1 MVEFYKSEKIN
12 EHMTAVRSMT
22 GEIMYLVEGEEK
34 AVLIDTCLGVGHL
47 RKFVENLT
55 SLPITVL
62 LTHGH
67 VDHALGAPEF
77 DEVYMNS
84 ADKEVYEKMSPL
96 EERIGYIKAN
106 LGGKLPDFTE
116 DDYVQPAPTDFKE
129 LKDGQIFDLG
139 GVHIEVYALP
149 GHTHGTMVMLIPE
162 ERALILGDACNNSTF
177 LFDENSLS
185 VNKYREN
192 LIHVKENLEG
202 RYDTTYLCH
211 HVMTASKDMLA
222 NVISVCDG
230 VLAGKADDI
239 PFEFMGHHAFVAKKA
254 NERFERL
261 DGGEGNIIYD
271 KEKLKR

>member
-1 MVEFYKSEKIN
+1 MVEYYKAEKIN
-12 EHMTAVRSMT
+12 EHMTAIRSMT

-55 SLPITVL
+55 EKQITVL

-77 DEVYMNS
+77 DEVYMNP
-84 ADKEVYEKMSPL
+84 ADNKVYESMSPL

-106 LGGKLPDFTE
+106 LGGQLPEFAE
-116 DDYVQPAPTDFKE
+116 DDYVQPVPADFKE

-162 ERALILGDACNNSTF
+162 ENALILGDACNNATF

-185 VNKYREN
+185 VHEYKEN
-192 LIHVKENLEG
+192 LIRVKEKLEG

-222 NVISVCDG
+222 HVIEVCDEI
-230 VLAGKADDI
+230 LEGKADDI
-239 PFEFMGHHAFVAKKA
+239 PFEFMGHHAFVAKRA
-254 NERFERL
+254 NERFERV
-261 DGGEGNIIYD
+261 DGGEGNIVYD
-271 KEKLKR
+271 KEKLI

>member
-1 MVEFYKSEKIN
+1 MVEYYKAEKIN
-12 EHMTAVRSMT
+12 EHMTAIRSMT
-22 GEIMYLVEGEEK
+22 EEIMYLVEGEEK

-47 RKFVENLT
+47 REFVENLT
-55 SLPITVL
+55 EKQITVL

-77 DEVYMNS
+77 DEVYMNP
-84 ADKEVYEKMSPL
+84 ADNKVYESMSPL

-116 DDYVQPAPTDFKE
+116 DDYVQPAPADFKE

-162 ERALILGDACNNSTF
+162 ENALILGDACNNATF
-177 LFDENSLS
+177 LFDENSLP
-185 VNKYREN
+185 VNEYKKN
-192 LIHVKENLEG
+192 LIRVKDKLEG
-202 RYDTTYLCH
+202 RYETTYLCH
-211 HVMTASKDMLA
+211 HVMTASKDMLTH
-222 NVISVCDG
+222 VIEVCDEILEG
-230 VLAGKADDI
+230 NADDI

-254 NERFERL
+254 NERFERV
-261 DGGEGNIIYD
+261 DGGEGNIVYD
-271 KEKLKR
+271 KEKLV

>member
-1 MVEFYKSEKIN
+1 MVEYYKSEKIN
-12 EHMTAVRSMT
+12 ETMTAIRSMT
-22 GEIMYLVEGEEK
+22 GEIMYLVEGQDK

-47 RKFVENLT
+47 RQFVENLT
-55 SLPITVL
+55 EKPITVL

-84 ADKEVYEKMSPL
+84 ADIEVYEKMSPL
-96 EERIGYIKAN
+96 EERIGYIQAN
-106 LGGKLPDFTE
+106 LGGNLPAFTE
-116 DDYVQPAPTDFKE
+116 DDYVKPSPADFKE
-129 LKDGQIFDLG
+129 LTDGQSFDLG
-139 GVHIEVYALP
+139 GVHIEAYALP

-185 VNKYREN
+185 VNEYREN
-192 LIHVKENLEG
+192 LIQVKEKLEG

-211 HVMTASKDMLA
+211 HVMTASKDMIA
-222 NVISVCDG
+222 HVIEVCNDI
-230 VLAGKADDI
+230 LDGKADDI

-254 NERFERL
+254 NERFDRVV
-261 DGGEGNIIYD
+261 GGEGNIIYD
-271 KEKLKR
+271 KEKVK

>member
-1 MVEFYKSEKIN
+1 MVEYYRSEKIN
-12 EHMTAVRSMT
+12 EKMTAIRSMT
-22 GEIMYLVEGEEK
+22 GEIMYLVEGKEK
-34 AVLIDTCLGVGHL
+34 AVLVDTCLGVGHL

-55 SLPITVL
+55 DKPITVL

-84 ADKEVYEKMSPL
+84 ADIEVYEKMSPL
-96 EERIGYIKAN
+96 EERIGYIQAN
-106 LGGKLPDFTE
+106 LGGNLPAFTE
-116 DDYVQPAPTDFKE
+116 EDYVKPSPADFKK
-129 LKDGQIFDLG
+129 LTDGQSFDLG

-162 ERALILGDACNNSTF
+162 DRALILGDACNNSTF

-185 VNKYREN
+185 VNEYREN
-192 LIHVKENLEG
+192 LIQVKEKLEG

-211 HVMTASKDMLA
+211 HVMTASKEMLA
-222 NVISVCDG
+222 HVIEVCDE
-230 VLAGKADDI
+230 VLAGKVDDI
-239 PFEFMGHHAFVAKKA
+239 PFDFMGHHAFVAKKA
-254 NERFERL
+254 NERFERV

-271 KEKLKR
+271 KEKLK

>member
-1 MVEFYKSEKIN
+1 MVEYYKAEKIN
-12 EHMTAVRSMT
+12 EHMTAIRSMT

-47 RKFVENLT
+47 REFVENLT
-55 SLPITVL
+55 EKQITVL

-77 DEVYMNS
+77 KEVYMNP
-84 ADKEVYEKMSPL
+84 ADNKVYESMSPL

-106 LGGKLPDFTE
+106 LGGQLPEFAE
-116 DDYVQPAPTDFKE
+116 DDYVQPAPADFKE

-149 GHTHGTMVMLIPE
+149 GHTHGTMVMLVPE
-162 ERALILGDACNNSTF
+162 EKALILGDACNNATF

-185 VNKYREN
+185 VHEYKEN
-192 LIHVKENLEG
+192 LIRVKEKLEG

-222 NVISVCDG
+222 HVIEVCDEI
-230 VLAGKADDI
+230 LEGKADDI
-239 PFEFMGHHAFVAKKA
+239 PFEFMGHHAFVAKRA
-254 NERFERL
+254 NERFERV
-261 DGGEGNIIYD
+261 DGGEGNIVYD
-271 KEKLKR
+271 KEKLI

>member
-1 MVEFYKSEKIN
+1 MVEYYKAEKIN
-12 EHMTAVRSMT
+12 EHMTAIRSMT

-47 RKFVENLT
+47 RKFVESLT
-55 SLPITVL
+55 EKQITVL

-77 DEVYMNS
+77 DEVYMNP
-84 ADKEVYEKMSPL
+84 ADNKVYESMSPL

-106 LGGKLPDFTE
+106 LGGQLPEFAE
-116 DDYVQPAPTDFKE
+116 DDYVRPAPADFKE

-139 GVHIEVYALP
+139 EVHIEVYALP

-162 ERALILGDACNNSTF
+162 ENALILGDACNNATF
-177 LFDENSLS
+177 LFDENSLP
-185 VNKYREN
+185 VNEYKEN
-192 LIHVKENLEG
+192 LIRVKEKLEG
-202 RYDTTYLCH
+202 RYETTYLCH

-222 NVISVCDG
+222 HVIEVCNEI
-230 VLAGKADDI
+230 LEGKADDI

-254 NERFERL
+254 NERFERV
-261 DGGEGNIIYD
+261 DGGEGNIVYD
-271 KEKLKR
+271 KEKMK

>member
-1 MVEFYKSEKIN
+1 MVEYYKAEKIN
-12 EHMTAVRSMT
+12 EHMTAIRSMT

-55 SLPITVL
+55 EKQITVL

-77 DEVYMNS
+77 DEVYMNP
-84 ADKEVYEKMSPL
+84 ADNKVYESMSPL

-106 LGGKLPDFTE
+106 LGGNLPEFAE
-116 DDYVQPAPTDFKE
+116 DDYVQPAQADFKK
-129 LKDGQIFDLG
+129 LKDGQTFDLG

-149 GHTHGTMVMLIPE
+149 GHTHGTMIMLVPE
-162 ERALILGDACNNSTF
+162 EKALILGDACNNATF
-177 LFDENSLS
+177 LFDENSLP
-185 VNKYREN
+185 VNEYKEN
-192 LIHVKENLEG
+192 LIRVKEKLEG
-202 RYDTTYLCH
+202 RYEATYLCH

-222 NVISVCDG
+222 HVIEVCDEI
-230 VLAGKADDI
+230 LEGKADDI

-254 NERFERL
+254 NKRFERA

-271 KEKLKR
+271 KEKLI

>member
-1 MVEFYKSEKIN
+1 MVEYYKSEKIN
-12 EHMTAVRSMT
+12 ETMIAIRSMT
-22 GEIMYLVEGEEK
+22 GEIMYLVEGQDK

-47 RKFVENLT
+47 RQFVENLT
-55 SLPITVL
+55 EKPITVL

-84 ADKEVYEKMSPL
+84 ADIEVYEKMSPL
-96 EERIGYIKAN
+96 EERIGYIQAN
-106 LGGKLPDFTE
+106 LGGNLPAFTE
-116 DDYVQPAPTDFKE
+116 DDYVKPSPADFKE
-129 LKDGQIFDLG
+129 LTDEQSFDLG

-185 VNKYREN
+185 VNEYREN
-192 LIHVKENLEG
+192 LIQVKEKLEG

-211 HVMTASKDMLA
+211 HVMTASKDMIA
-222 NVISVCDG
+222 HVIEVCDEI
-230 VLAGKADDI
+230 LDGKADDI

-254 NERFERL
+254 NERFERV

-271 KEKLKR
+271 KEKLK

>member
-1 MVEFYKSEKIN
+1 MVEYYKAEKIN
-12 EHMTAVRSMT
+12 EHMTAIRSMT

-47 RKFVENLT
+47 REFVENLT

-77 DEVYMNS
+77 DEVYMNP
-84 ADKEVYEKMSPL
+84 ADNKVYESMSPL

-106 LGGKLPDFTE
+106 LGGQLPEFAG
-116 DDYVQPAPTDFKE
+116 DDYVQPAPADFKE
-129 LKDGQIFDLG
+129 LKDGQTFDLG

-162 ERALILGDACNNSTF
+162 ENALILGDACNNATF

-185 VNKYREN
+185 VNEYKAN
-192 LIHVKENLEG
+192 LIRVKEKLEG
-202 RYDTTYLCH
+202 RYETTYLCH

-222 NVISVCDG
+222 HVIEVCNEI
-230 VLAGKADDI
+230 LEGKADDI

-254 NERFERL
+254 NERFERA
-261 DGGEGNIIYD
+261 DGGEGNIVYD
-271 KEKLKR
+271 KEKLK

>member
-1 MVEFYKSEKIN
+1 MVEYYKAEKIN
-12 EHMTAVRSMT
+12 EHMTAIRSMT
-22 GEIMYLVEGEEK
+22 EEIMYLVEGEEK

-47 RKFVENLT
+47 REFVENLT
-55 SLPITVL
+55 EKQITVL

-77 DEVYMNS
+77 DEVYMNP
-84 ADKEVYEKMSPL
+84 ADNKVYESMSPL

-116 DDYVQPAPTDFKE
+116 DDYVQPAPADFKE

-139 GVHIEVYALP
+139 EVHIEVYALP

-162 ERALILGDACNNSTF
+162 ENALILGDACNNATF
-177 LFDENSLS
+177 LFDENSLP
-185 VNKYREN
+185 VNEYKEN
-192 LIHVKENLEG
+192 LIRVKEKLEG
-202 RYDTTYLCH
+202 RYETTYLCH

-222 NVISVCDG
+222 HVIEVCDE
-230 VLAGKADDI
+230 VLGGKADDI

-254 NERFERL
+254 NERFERI
-261 DGGEGNIIYD
+261 DGGEGNIVYD
-271 KEKLKR
+271 KEKLI

>member
-1 MVEFYKSEKIN
+1 MVEYYKSEKIN
-12 EHMTAVRSMT
+12 ETMTAIRSMT
-22 GEIMYLVEGEEK
+22 GEIMYLVEGQDK

-47 RKFVENLT
+47 RQFVENLT
-55 SLPITVL
+55 EKPITVL

-84 ADKEVYEKMSPL
+84 ADIEVYEKMSPL
-96 EERIGYIKAN
+96 EERIGYIQAN
-106 LGGKLPDFTE
+106 LGGNLPAFTE
-116 DDYVQPAPTDFKE
+116 DDYVKPSPADFKE
-129 LKDGQIFDLG
+129 LTDGQSFDLG
-139 GVHIEVYALP
+139 GVHIEAYALP

-185 VNKYREN
+185 VNEYREN
-192 LIHVKENLEG
+192 LIQVKEKLEG

-211 HVMTASKDMLA
+211 HVMTASKDMIA
-222 NVISVCDG
+222 HVIEVCNDI
-230 VLAGKADDI
+230 LDGKADDI

-254 NERFERL
+254 NERFERV

-271 KEKLKR
+271 KEKLK

>member
-1 MVEFYKSEKIN
+1 MVEYYKAEKIN
-12 EHMTAVRSMT
+12 EHMTAIRSMT

-47 RKFVENLT
+47 REFVENLT
-55 SLPITVL
+55 EKQITVL

-77 DEVYMNS
+77 KEVYMNP
-84 ADKEVYEKMSPL
+84 ADNKVYESMSPL

-106 LGGKLPDFTE
+106 LGGQLPEFAE
-116 DDYVQPAPTDFKE
+116 DDYVQPAPADFKE
-129 LKDGQIFDLG
+129 LKDGQIFELG

-149 GHTHGTMVMLIPE
+149 GHTHGTMVMLVPE
-162 ERALILGDACNNSTF
+162 EKALILGDACNNATF

-185 VNKYREN
+185 VHEYKEN
-192 LIHVKENLEG
+192 LIRVKEKLEG

-222 NVISVCDG
+222 HVIEVCDEI
-230 VLAGKADDI
+230 LEGKADDI
-239 PFEFMGHHAFVAKKA
+239 PFEFMGHHAFVAKRA
-254 NERFERL
+254 NERFERV
-261 DGGEGNIIYD
+261 DGGEGNIVYD
-271 KEKLKR
+271 KEKLI

>member
-1 MVEFYKSEKIN
+1 
-12 EHMTAVRSMT
+12 MTAVRSMT

-47 RKFVENLT
+47 RKFVENLM

-77 DEVYMNS
+77 DEVYMNP
-84 ADKEVYEKMSPL
+84 ADNEVYEKMSPL

-116 DDYVQPAPTDFKE
+116 DDYVQPAPADFKE

-211 HVMTASKDMLA
+211 YVMTASKDMLA
-222 NVISVCDG
+222 NVISVCDE

-239 PFEFMGHHAFVAKKA
+239 PFDFMGHHALVAKKA

>member
-1 MVEFYKSEKIN
+1 MVEYYKSEKIN
-12 EHMTAVRSMT
+12 ETMTAIRSMT
-22 GEIMYLVEGEEK
+22 GEIMYLVEGKEK
-34 AVLIDTCLGVGHL
+34 AVLVDTCLGVGHL

-55 SLPITVL
+55 EKPITVL

-77 DEVYMNS
+77 DEVYMNP
-84 ADKEVYEKMSPL
+84 ADNEVYEKMSPL
-96 EERIGYIKAN
+96 EERIGYIQAN
-106 LGGKLPDFTE
+106 LGGNLPAFTE
-116 DDYVQPAPTDFKE
+116 EDYVQPTPVDFKE
-129 LKDGQIFDLG
+129 LKDGKIFDLG

-162 ERALILGDACNNSTF
+162 EKALILGDACNNSTF

-185 VNKYREN
+185 VNEYREN
-192 LIHVKENLEG
+192 LIQVKEKLEG

-211 HVMTASKDMLA
+211 HVMTASKDIIA
-222 NVISVCDG
+222 HVIEVCDEI
-230 VLAGKADDI
+230 LDGKADDI

-254 NERFERL
+254 NERFERV

-271 KEKLKR
+271 KEKLK

>member
-1 MVEFYKSEKIN
+1 MVEYYKAEKIN
-12 EHMTAVRSMT
+12 EHMTAIRSMT

-47 RKFVENLT
+47 REFVENLT
-55 SLPITVL
+55 EKQITVL

-77 DEVYMNS
+77 KEVYMNP
-84 ADKEVYEKMSPL
+84 ADNKVYESMSPL

-106 LGGKLPDFTE
+106 LGGQLPKFAE
-116 DDYVQPAPTDFKE
+116 DDYVQPAPADFKE
-129 LKDGQIFDLG
+129 LKDGQIFELG

-149 GHTHGTMVMLIPE
+149 GHTHGTMVMLVPE
-162 ERALILGDACNNSTF
+162 EKALILGDACNNATF

-185 VNKYREN
+185 VHEYKEN
-192 LIHVKENLEG
+192 LIRVKEKLEG

-222 NVISVCDG
+222 HVIEVCDEI
-230 VLAGKADDI
+230 LEGKADDI
-239 PFEFMGHHAFVAKKA
+239 PFEFMGHHAFVAKRA
-254 NERFERL
+254 NERFERV
-261 DGGEGNIIYD
+261 DGGEGNIVYD
-271 KEKLKR
+271 KEKLI

>member
-1 MVEFYKSEKIN
+1 MVEYYRSEKIN
-12 EHMTAVRSMT
+12 ETMTAIRSMT
-22 GEIMYLVEGEEK
+22 GEIMYLVEGQDK

-47 RKFVENLT
+47 RQFVENLMEK
-55 SLPITVL
+55 PITVL

-84 ADKEVYEKMSPL
+84 ADIEVYEKMSPL
-96 EERIGYIKAN
+96 EERIGYIQAN
-106 LGGKLPDFTE
+106 LGGNLPAFTE
-116 DDYVQPAPTDFKE
+116 EDYVKPSPADFKE
-129 LKDGQIFDLG
+129 LTDGQSFDLG

-185 VNKYREN
+185 VNEYREN
-192 LIHVKENLEG
+192 LIRVKEKLEG

-211 HVMTASKDMLA
+211 HVMTASKDMIA
-222 NVISVCDG
+222 HVIEVCDDI
-230 VLAGKADDI
+230 LDRKADDI
-239 PFEFMGHHAFVAKKA
+239 PFEFMGHHAFVAKRV
-254 NERFERL
+254 NERYERV

-271 KEKLKR
+271 KEKLK

>member
-1 MVEFYKSEKIN
+1 MVEYYKSEKIN
-12 EHMTAVRSMT
+12 ETMTAIRSMT
-22 GEIMYLVEGEEK
+22 GEIMYLVEGQDK

-47 RKFVENLT
+47 RQFVENLT
-55 SLPITVL
+55 EKPITVL

-84 ADKEVYEKMSPL
+84 ADIEVYEKMSPL
-96 EERIGYIKAN
+96 EERIGYIQAN
-106 LGGKLPDFTE
+106 LGGNLPAFTE
-116 DDYVQPAPTDFKE
+116 DDYVKPSPADFKE
-129 LKDGQIFDLG
+129 LTDGQSFDLG
-139 GVHIEVYALP
+139 GVHIEAYALP

-185 VNKYREN
+185 VNEYREN
-192 LIHVKENLEG
+192 LIQVKEKLEG

-211 HVMTASKDMLA
+211 HVMTASKDMIA
-222 NVISVCDG
+222 NVIEVCNDI
-230 VLAGKADDI
+230 LDGKADDI

-254 NERFERL
+254 NERFERV

-271 KEKLKR
+271 KEKLK

>member
-1 MVEFYKSEKIN
+1 MVEYYKAEKIN
-12 EHMTAVRSMT
+12 EHMTAIRSMT

-47 RKFVENLT
+47 REFVENLT
-55 SLPITVL
+55 EKQITVL

-77 DEVYMNS
+77 EEVYMNP
-84 ADKEVYEKMSPL
+84 ADNKVYESMSPL

-106 LGGKLPDFTE
+106 LGGQLPEFAE
-116 DDYVQPAPTDFKE
+116 DDYVQPAPADFKE

-149 GHTHGTMVMLIPE
+149 GHTHGTMVMLVPE
-162 ERALILGDACNNSTF
+162 EKALILGDACNNATF

-185 VNKYREN
+185 VHEYKEN
-192 LIHVKENLEG
+192 LIRVKEKLEG

-222 NVISVCDG
+222 HVIEVCDEI
-230 VLAGKADDI
+230 LEGKADDI
-239 PFEFMGHHAFVAKKA
+239 LFEFMGHHAFVAKRA
-254 NERFERL
+254 NERFERV
-261 DGGEGNIIYD
+261 DGGEGNIVYD
-271 KEKLKR
+271 KEKLI

>member
-1 MVEFYKSEKIN
+1 MVEFYRSEKID
-12 EHMTAVRSMT
+12 EHMTAIRSMT
-22 GEIMYLVEGEEK
+22 GEIMYLVAGEEK
-34 AVLIDTCLGVGHL
+34 AILIDTCLGVGHL

-77 DEVYMNS
+77 DEVYMNP
-84 ADKEVYEKMSPL
+84 ADNEVYEKMSPL

-116 DDYVQPAPTDFKE
+116 EDYVQPAPADFKE

-139 GVHIEVYALP
+139 GRYIEVYALP

-192 LIHVKENLEG
+192 LIHVKEKLEG

-211 HVMTASKDMLA
+211 HVMTASKEMLS
-222 NVISVCDG
+222 NVIAVCDE
-230 VLAGKADDI
+230 VLAGRADDV
-239 PFEFMGHHAFVAKKA
+239 PFDFMGHHAFVAKKA

-271 KEKLKR
+271 KEKLK

>member
-1 MVEFYKSEKIN
+1 MVEFYRSEKIN
-12 EHMTAVRSMT
+12 EHMTAIRSMT

-77 DEVYMNS
+77 DEVYMNP

-106 LGGKLPDFTE
+106 LGGHLPDFTE
-116 DDYVQPAPTDFKE
+116 EDYVQPALADFKE

-139 GVHIEVYALP
+139 EMHIEVYALP

-192 LIHVKENLEG
+192 LIHVKEKLEG

-211 HVMTASKDMLA
+211 HVMTASKEMLA
-222 NVISVCDG
+222 NVIAVCDE
-230 VLAGKADDI
+230 VLAGKADDV
-239 PFEFMGHHAFVAKKA
+239 PFDFMGHHAFVAKKA

-271 KEKLKR
+271 KEKLK

>member
-1 MVEFYKSEKIN
+1 MVEYYRTEKISEK
-12 EHMTAVRSMT
+12 MTAIRSMT
-22 GEIMYLVEGEEK
+22 GEIMYLLEGQDK

-47 RKFVENLT
+47 RQFVENLT
-55 SLPITVL
+55 EKPITVL

-77 DEVYMNS
+77 DEVYMNP
-84 ADKEVYEKMSPL
+84 ADNEVYEKMSPL
-96 EERIGYIKAN
+96 EERIGYITAG
-106 LGGKLPDFTE
+106 LGGNLPAFTE
-116 DDYVQPAPTDFKE
+116 EDYVQPSPADFKE

-185 VNKYREN
+185 VNEYREN
-192 LIHVKENLEG
+192 LIQVKEKLEG

-211 HVMTASKDMLA
+211 HVMTASKDMIA
-222 NVISVCDG
+222 NVIEVCDEI
-230 VLAGKADDI
+230 LAGKADDI
-239 PFEFMGHHAFVAKKA
+239 PFDFMGHHAFVAKKA
-254 NERFERL
+254 NERFERA

-271 KEKLKR
+271 KEKLK

>member
-1 MVEFYKSEKIN
+1 MVEYYKSEKIN
-12 EHMTAVRSMT
+12 ETMTAIRSMT
-22 GEIMYLVEGEEK
+22 GEIMYLVEGKEK
-34 AVLIDTCLGVGHL
+34 AVLVDTCLGVGHL

-55 SLPITVL
+55 EKPITVL

-77 DEVYMNS
+77 DEVYMNP
-84 ADKEVYEKMSPL
+84 ADSEVYEKMSPL
-96 EERIGYIKAN
+96 EERIGYITAN
-106 LGGKLPDFTE
+106 LGGNLPAFTE
-116 DDYVQPAPTDFKE
+116 EDYVKPLPADFKE

-185 VNKYREN
+185 VNEYREN
-192 LIHVKENLEG
+192 LIQVKEKLEG
-202 RYDTTYLCH
+202 KYDMTYLCH
-211 HVMTASKDMLA
+211 HVMTASKDMIA
-222 NVISVCDG
+222 HVIEVCDEI
-230 VLAGKADDI
+230 LDGKADDI

-254 NERFERL
+254 NERFERV

-271 KEKLKR
+271 KEKVK

>member
-1 MVEFYKSEKIN
+1 MVEYYRSEKIN
-12 EHMTAVRSMT
+12 EKMTAIRSMT
-22 GEIMYLVEGEEK
+22 GEIMYLVEGKEK
-34 AVLIDTCLGVGHL
+34 AVLVDTCLGVGHL

-55 SLPITVL
+55 DKPITVL

-84 ADKEVYEKMSPL
+84 ADIEVYEKMSPL
-96 EERIGYIKAN
+96 EERIEYIQAN
-106 LGGKLPDFTE
+106 LGGNLPAFTE
-116 DDYVQPAPTDFKE
+116 DDYVKPSPADFKE
-129 LKDGQIFDLG
+129 LTDGQSFDLG

-185 VNKYREN
+185 VNEYKEN
-192 LIHVKENLEG
+192 LIKVKEKLEG

-211 HVMTASKDMLA
+211 HVMTASKDMIA
-222 NVISVCDG
+222 HVIEVCDDI
-230 VLAGKADDI
+230 LDGKADDI

-254 NERFERL
+254 NERFERV
-261 DGGEGNIIYD
+261 DGGEGNIVYD
-271 KEKLKR
+271 KEKLK

>member
-1 MVEFYKSEKIN
+1 MVEYYKAEKIN
-12 EHMTAVRSMT
+12 EHMTAIRSMT

-47 RKFVENLT
+47 REFVENLT
-55 SLPITVL
+55 EKQITVL

-77 DEVYMNS
+77 DEVYMNL
-84 ADKEVYEKMSPL
+84 ADNKVYESMSPL

-116 DDYVQPAPTDFKE
+116 DDYVQPAPADFKE

-162 ERALILGDACNNSTF
+162 ENALILGDACNNATF
-177 LFDENSLS
+177 LFDGNSLP
-185 VNKYREN
+185 VHEYKEN
-192 LIHVKENLEG
+192 LIRVKEKLEG
-202 RYDTTYLCH
+202 RYDMTYLCH

-222 NVISVCDG
+222 HVIEVCDEI
-230 VLAGKADDI
+230 LEGKADDI
-239 PFEFMGHHAFVAKKA
+239 PFEFMGHHAFVAKRA
-254 NERFERL
+254 NERFERV
-261 DGGEGNIIYD
+261 DGGEGNIVYD
-271 KEKLKR
+271 KEKLI

>member
-1 MVEFYKSEKIN
+1 MVEYYKAEKIN
-12 EHMTAVRSMT
+12 EHMTAIRSMT

-47 RKFVENLT
+47 REFVENLT
-55 SLPITVL
+55 EKQITVL

-77 DEVYMNS
+77 EEVYMNP
-84 ADKEVYEKMSPL
+84 ADNKVYESMSPL

-106 LGGKLPDFTE
+106 LGGQLPEFAE
-116 DDYVQPAPTDFKE
+116 DDYVQPAPADFKE

-149 GHTHGTMVMLIPE
+149 GHTHGTMVMLVPE
-162 ERALILGDACNNSTF
+162 EKALILGDACNNATF

-185 VNKYREN
+185 VHEYKEN
-192 LIHVKENLEG
+192 LIRVKEKLEG

-222 NVISVCDG
+222 HVIEVCDEI
-230 VLAGKADDI
+230 LEGKADDI
-239 PFEFMGHHAFVAKKA
+239 PFEFIGHHAFVAKRA
-254 NERFERL
+254 NERFERV
-261 DGGEGNIIYD
+261 DGGEGNIVYD
-271 KEKLKR
+271 KEKLI

>member
-1 MVEFYKSEKIN
+1 MVEYYKAEKIN
-12 EHMTAVRSMT
+12 EHMTAIRSMT

-55 SLPITVL
+55 EKQITVL

-77 DEVYMNS
+77 DEVYMNP
-84 ADKEVYEKMSPL
+84 ADNKVYESMSPL
-96 EERIGYIKAN
+96 EERIGYIKTN
-106 LGGKLPDFTE
+106 LCGQLPNFSE
-116 DDYVQPAPTDFKE
+116 DDYVQPVPADFKE

-162 ERALILGDACNNSTF
+162 ENALILGDACNNATF

-185 VNKYREN
+185 VNEYKEN
-192 LIHVKENLEG
+192 LIRVKDKLEG
-202 RYDTTYLCH
+202 RYKTTYLCH
-211 HVMTASKDMLA
+211 HVMTASKNMLA
-222 NVISVCDG
+222 HVIEVCDEI
-230 VLAGKADDI
+230 LEGKADDI
-239 PFEFMGHHAFVAKKA
+239 PFEFMGHHAFVAKRA
-254 NERFERL
+254 NERFERV
-261 DGGEGNIIYD
+261 DGGEGNIVYD
-271 KEKLKR
+271 KEKLK